1 MNAKEIHV
9 GKLLKEA
16 CNQSNY
22 KLTEIAQMAGISKQT
37 LNGWFK
43 KDDLKVKDLFTIS
56 KVLGRDF
63 VALFV
68 QPNESEQRTK
78 VILHIEIEKE
88 KSDEVLQYIKDKNL
102 YEILRSSN
110 E

>member
-9 GKLLKEA
+9 GKLLKDA

-56 KVLGRDF
+56 KVLGKDF